1 MPSVSGTWSDTTSER
16 AKQAVAQEDKDFED
30 AQNYLDKATKAKIDR
45 GMRQQEI
52 MKQRQYQP
60 MPVEHQIMIIYAG
73 TKGFLD
79 DLPVEQCRKFEEEL
93 YRFMENAHRPVLE
106 EIAAK
111 KALDEGLTAKV
122 KGCVEEF
129 KKRFVEEN
137 KSVPAH
143 A

>member
-1 MPSVSGTWSDTTSER
+1 MLFRS
-16 AKQAVAQEDKDFED
+16 
-30 AQNYLDKATKAKIDR
+30 
-45 GMRQQEI
+45 
-52 MKQRQYQP
+52 
-60 MPVEHQIMIIYAG
+60 
-73 TKGFLD
+73 TKGYLD
-79 DLPVEQCRKFEEEL
+79 DLAIDQCRKFEEEL

-122 KGCVEEF
+122 KAAVEEF

-137 KSVPAH
+137 KSVKAH